1 MDFESFFIRQ
11 ANHFVKELI
20 KESLNSEKPRRDFS
34 KSTMESTKF
43 LQGYVCNRCKQPTD
57 LWEFH
62 HKDWNRSNNR
72 PSNCEALCPNCHA
85 KKTRKKKKKLF

>member
-1 MDFESFFIRQ
+1 MDFESFLIRQ

-34 KSTMESTKF
+34 ESTKESAKF
-43 LQGYVCNRCKQPTD
+43 WQGYVCNRCKQPTEI
-57 LWEFH
+57 WEFH
-62 HKDWNRSNNR
+62 HIDGDRSNNR

-85 KKTRKKKKKLF
+85 KKTRTNKSNF